1 MRVLCCEDDFECW
14 RDQARQLLVQGV
26 PPHAVVWEDEDN
38 RQLFAAEPLPA
49 YSEPVQ
55 RLRVPAALLAELKS
69 AARYRAPGRWNLLY
83 RVLWR
88 VVKGERQAMLAG
100 DPDGS
105 ELHRRIKAASRE
117 AHHLHAFLRFHPL
130 PADADLDYVAWHEPA
145 HDILASA
152 SMHFAERLGRQ
163 RWLIATPRDAVWYDG
178 QQLHYRQPCPAEWRM
193 RAETVRGKDDALWET
208 YYASIFNPARLN
220 RKVMQGHMPL
230 RFWKGLTEGKLI
242 PVLLSKAR
250 AGSQKDGQADGV
262 AGKTGKVIR
271 LARNKAVAGGPA
283 TAQISVKDASIRES

>member
-1 MRVLCCEDDFECW
+1 MLVLCCEDNFERW
-14 RDQARQLLVQGV
+14 RDQARTLLVQGV
-26 PPHAVVWEDEDN
+26 APHAVVWEDEDN

-49 YSEPVQ
+49 YGDGIKT
-55 RLRVPAALLAELKS
+55 LRVPAQLLTKLEN
-69 AARYRAPGRWNLLY
+69 AARYRTPGRWNILY
-83 RVLWR
+83 RILWR
-88 VVKGERQAMLAG
+88 VVKGEREAMLAG

-105 ELHRRIKAASRE
+105 ELHRRIKSVSRE

-130 PADADLDYVAWHEPA
+130 PAGADLDYVAWHEPA

-163 RWLIATPRDAVWYDG
+163 RWLIATPRDGVWYDG
-178 QQLHYRQPCPAEWRM
+178 QQLHYRQPCPPDWLAQAE
-193 RAETVRGKDDALWET
+193 AVRGKDDALWET

-220 RKVMQGHMPL
+220 PKVMQGHMPL

-250 AGSQKDGQADGV
+250 AGAQKNGQAEGV
-262 AGKTGKVIR
+262 AAKKGKVIR
-271 LARNKAVAGGPA
+271 LAGDEVFIGEPVKAPIGGN
-283 TAQISVKDASIRES
+283 IRLLRDS

>member
-1 MRVLCCEDDFECW
+1 MQVLCCDDDFECW
-14 RDQARQLLVQGV
+14 RSQARQLLAQNV
-26 PPHAVVWEDEDN
+26 PPHDVVWEDE
-38 RQLFAAEPLPA
+38 RIPQLFAAEPAPA
-49 YSEPVQ
+49 YAATASTH
-55 RLRVPAALLAELKS
+55 RVPAELLGQLKS
-69 AARYRAPGRWNLLY
+69 AARYRTPGRWNLLY
-83 RVLWR
+83 RILWR
-88 VVKGERQAMLAG
+88 VVRGERQAMLAG

-105 ELHRRIKAASRE
+105 EMHRRIKSASRE

-130 PADADLDYVAWHEPA
+130 PADEQLDYVAWHEPA

-163 RWLIATPRDAVWYDG
+163 RWLIATPRDGVWFDG
-178 QQLHYRQPCPAEWRM
+178 KQLHYRQPCPPEWLA
-193 RAETVRGKDDALWET
+193 RAEAVRGKDDALWET

-242 PVLLSKAR
+242 PVLLSQAR
-250 AGSQKDGQADGV
+250 AGSQKDGQAVGV

-271 LARNKAVAGGPA
+271 LMKDRVAAGGPA
-283 TAQISVKDASIRES
+283 TTQALSNHSSTGDS